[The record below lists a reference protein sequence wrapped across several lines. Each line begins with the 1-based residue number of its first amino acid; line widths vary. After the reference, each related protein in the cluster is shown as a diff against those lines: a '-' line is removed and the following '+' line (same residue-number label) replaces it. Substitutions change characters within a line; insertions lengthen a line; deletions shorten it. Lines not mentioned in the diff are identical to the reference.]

1 MKKHNYILG
10 LSITYA
16 VVFFLSGWVLLFY
29 FLSGFI
35 MKNSSVE
42 FVTYHGDGYVVNYP
56 KGWTVEK
63 DKEFGYISISGN
75 GSEAFFS
82 TYDGSKTTLS
92 QQLDF
97 QLNIFKL
104 GFKNF
109 KQIENQKTVNL
120 KNGSWLEAGGFCDF
134 PMKDGTTRM
143 GREVSVATS
152 HVTKAGSIKLFT
164 LDYVTDRNGFSSSE
178 QTFFQPMW
186 QTFRFL

>member
-1 MKKHNYILG
+1 MKKHNAILG

-16 VVFFLSGWVLLFY
+16 LVFFLSGWVLLFY

-42 FVTYHGDGYVVNYP
+42 FVTYHGDGYTVSYP

-63 DKEFGYISISGN
+63 DKEFGYISIYGN

-82 TYDGSKTTLS
+82 TYDGRKTTLS

-97 QLNIFKL
+97 QLGIFKL

-109 KQIENQKTVNL
+109 KQIESKKIVNL
-120 KNGSWLEAGGFCDF
+120 KNGSWLEAGGFCDL
-134 PMKDGTTRM
+134 PMKDGTKGM
-143 GREVSVATS
+143 GREVSVVTS
-152 HVTKAGSIKLFT
+152 HVTKTGSIKLFT
-164 LDYVTDRNGFSSSE
+164 IDYVTDRNRFSSSE

-186 QTFRFL
+186 QSFRFL